1 MDIREVVAGSFEMS
15 AFAEVD
21 LPRVMII
28 GDSGI
33 FVENYLAL
41 CGYRSESIK
50 LATKLGIMEF
60 SGDGFEIRMMKENS
74 IYISGKLGAMKIS
87 GREKGYI

>member
-15 AFAEVD
+15 VFSEVD
-21 LPRVMII
+21 LPRVMIM

-41 CGYRSESIK
+41 CEYKSDSIK

-60 SGDGFEIRMMKENS
+60 SGAGFEIKMMKQNN
-74 IYISGKLGAMKIS
+74 IYISGKLVGMKIS
-87 GREKGYI
+87 GREKV